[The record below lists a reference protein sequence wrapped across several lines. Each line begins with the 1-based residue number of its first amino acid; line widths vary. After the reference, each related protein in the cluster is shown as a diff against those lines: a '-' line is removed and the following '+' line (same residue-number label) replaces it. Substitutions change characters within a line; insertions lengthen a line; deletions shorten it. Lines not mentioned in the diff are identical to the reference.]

1 MYDIKEIVKSKK
13 NETIRIV
20 KRENPYRMF
29 HVERAKKIGILQEIL
44 LYELIDV
51 HHCLLDRGELMS
63 ISGKEG
69 LFFPYDYKQA
79 KERLGISEKIFS
91 RLIKSLCQ
99 QDLISYCLDGIPRQR
114 KFIINYE
121 RIDEILNKE

>member
-1 MYDIKEIVKSKK
+1 
-13 NETIRIV
+13 
-20 KRENPYRMF
+20 
-29 HVERAKKIGILQEIL
+29 
-44 LYELIDV
+44 
-51 HHCLLDRGELMS
+51 
-63 ISGKEG
+63 